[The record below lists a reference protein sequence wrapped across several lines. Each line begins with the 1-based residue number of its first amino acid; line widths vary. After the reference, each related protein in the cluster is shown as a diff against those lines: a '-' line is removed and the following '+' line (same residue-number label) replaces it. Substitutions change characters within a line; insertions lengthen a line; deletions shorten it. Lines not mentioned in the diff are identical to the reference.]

1 MAVSKEQGVYKRRYP
16 DGRLSKDW
24 YINYRINGKQYK
36 RKIGPNKKLAEQVLM
51 DIKVKKA
58 KGEYLGVHE
67 VKKILFTD
75 FLAEYLEWAR
85 VNKSENTYALNRF
98 CADRLR
104 EAFVGHLSGLTA
116 KQAEEYKV
124 KRRQTVKPSTVN
136 RELALLKHMCT
147 KAAEWG
153 YLKMNP
159 LKSVKFL
166 KEPPGRL
173 RYLTYEEMDA
183 LINACSLHLRPIVM
197 VALHTGMRKGE
208 VLSLTWQDIDLGAR
222 TIAVRHTKNNETKVV
237 PINQTLYEELQRL
250 PRHLHSAY
258 IFCNAQGEPYDEVKR
273 SFKTACRKAG
283 IKDFR
288 FHDLRHTFASH
299 LMMNSVN
306 LKAVQHL
313 LGHKDIRMTLRY
325 SHLSREHLQAAVGT
339 LDRKAEVGTKR
350 EHNANA

>member
-1 MAVSKEQGVYKRRYP
+1 MAVFRRQYP

-24 YINYRINGKQYK
+24 YIDYRLNGKRYK
-36 RKIGPNKKLAEQVLM
+36 RRIGPNKKLAEQVLM
-51 DIKVKKA
+51 EIEVKKA

-67 VKKILFTD
+67 VKKITVAD
-75 FLAEYLEWAR
+75 FLGEYLTWAS
-85 VNKSENTYALNRF
+85 VNKGANTYALNRF

-104 EAFVGHLSGLTA
+104 GAFTSHLSGITA
-116 KQAEEYKV
+116 KQVEDYKV
-124 KRRQTVKPSTVN
+124 RRRAVVSPATVN

-147 KAAEWG
+147 KAVEWG
-153 YLKMNP
+153 YLKVNP
-159 LKSVKFL
+159 LGSVKFL

-173 RYLTYEEMDA
+173 RYLTREETDA
-183 LINACSLHLRPIVM
+183 LIAACPLHLRPIVV

-208 VLSLTWQDIDLGAR
+208 VLGLTWQNIDFGAS
-222 TIAVRHTKNNETKVV
+222 TITVHHTKNNEPKVI
-237 PINQTLYEELQRL
+237 PMNQTLREELQRL

-258 IFCNAQGEPYDEVKR
+258 VFCNVQGQPYDEVKR

-283 IKDFR
+283 IEDFR
-288 FHDLRHTFASH
+288 FHDLRHTFASY
-299 LMMNSVN
+299 LVMNNVN

-339 LDRKAEVGTKR
+339 LDRSFEVGTKR
-350 EHNANA
+350 EQATNL